1 MPGGAGVRRPDHP
14 TTTRPTAVNGGLLG
28 PESPESPESRE
39 AEGGPGGGGPGA
51 GVPELTAPEA
61 GGPERAVPNRTVTK
75 RSVPEHAVPDRTAS
89 KSAVP
94 NRTVTEH
101 AVPEAG
107 APEAGGPEHGV
118 PSPTT
123 APPLPADGVTA
134 EAVLAPYLQGQAAD
148 FLRSLRLHREHSAPS
163 DAGGQGAEAAAR
175 ALRRSAR
182 RISGSLHTFRAVLDP
197 AWADHLRTE
206 LAWLSGTLAREH
218 AYAGRL
224 TRLLDALH
232 QLSGATLPAARG
244 AKPATKPGTKPATAA
259 AARTAGAPEAQGRA
273 VLGVGAARAGALLER
288 QLTLARTRA
297 HSAALQALGSSRFHA
312 VADAVALLA
321 SDVPLAPGTT
331 GRGTE
336 ALLEPAE
343 RAEQRLL
350 AAVVALPAD
359 ESAEPYNEAH
369 DAAWH
374 QARLL
379 LRLHRYAHE
388 VVLGA
393 ADPVLTGAGHALDL
407 HRDAAEAAAAAAAA
421 ARTPRIAPA
430 TAYALGVLH
439 ADQRHEVEA
448 ARAVFRETWPYAT
461 AMTAP

>member
-1 MPGGAGVRRPDHP
+1 MPGGAGVRRPDHQ
-14 TTTRPTAVNGGLLG
+14 TTTRPTAGPAADGG
-28 PESPESPESRE
+28 
-39 AEGGPGGGGPGA
+39 
-51 GVPELTAPEA
+51 PEA
-61 GGPERAVPNRTVTK
+61 GLPESGLPSGGALSDGRPSG
-75 RSVPEHAVPDRTAS
+75 RSPSAGLPESGGTLPDAS
-89 KSAVP
+89 GRLP
-94 NRTVTEH
+94 GTG
-101 AVPEAG
+101 AG
-107 APEAGGPEHGV
+107 AA
-118 PSPTT
+118 
-123 APPLPADGVTA
+123 APPRPADPDGVTA
-134 EAVLAPYLQGQAAD
+134 EAVLAPYLRGQAAD

-163 DAGGQGAEAAAR
+163 DAGGQGAEAASR

-182 RISGSLHTFRAVLDP
+182 RISGSLHTFRSALDP
-197 AWADHLRTE
+197 VWADHLRTE

-224 TRLLDALH
+224 TRLVDALH
-232 QLSGATLPAARG
+232 QLSGAALPAARG
-244 AKPATKPGTKPATAA
+244 AEPTGST
-259 AARTAGAPEAQGRA
+259 RLAGRAPSASSDAQGRA

-321 SDVPLAPGTT
+321 SEVPLAPGTT

-343 RAEQRLL
+343 RAEQRLIG
-350 AAVVALPAD
+350 AVAALPPD
-359 ESAEPYNEAH
+359 ESAEPYNEAQ
-369 DAAWH
+369 DAPWH

-407 HRDAAEAAAAAAAA
+407 HRDAAEAAGAAAAA
-421 ARTPRIAPA
+421 ARTPRIASA

-448 ARAVFRETWPYAT
+448 ARAVFRETWPYAA

>member
-1 MPGGAGVRRPDHP
+1 MPGGAGVRRPDHQ
-14 TTTRPTAVNGGLLG
+14 TTTRPTAGPAADGG
-28 PESPESPESRE
+28 PEDGLAESGPPSGRSPES
-39 AEGGPGGGGPGA
+39 GGTLPDASGRLPGRGA
-51 GVPELTAPEA
+51 GAA
-61 GGPERAVPNRTVTK
+61 
-75 RSVPEHAVPDRTAS
+75 
-89 KSAVP
+89 
-94 NRTVTEH
+94 
-101 AVPEAG
+101 
-107 APEAGGPEHGV
+107 
-118 PSPTT
+118 
-123 APPLPADGVTA
+123 APPRPTDPDGVTA
-134 EAVLAPYLQGQAAD
+134 EAVLAPYLRGQAAD

-163 DAGGQGAEAAAR
+163 DAGGQGAEAASR

-182 RISGSLHTFRAVLDP
+182 RISGSLHTFRSALDP
-197 AWADHLRTE
+197 VWADHLRTE

-224 TRLLDALH
+224 TRLVDALH
-232 QLSGATLPAARG
+232 QLSGAALPAARG
-244 AKPATKPGTKPATAA
+244 TEPTGSTRPAAGSPGKNP
-259 AARTAGAPEAQGRA
+259 GASSEAQGRA

-321 SDVPLAPGTT
+321 SEVPLAPGTT

-343 RAEQRLL
+343 RAEQRLIG
-350 AAVVALPAD
+350 AVAALPPD
-359 ESAEPYNEAH
+359 ESAEPYNEAQ
-369 DAAWH
+369 DAPWH

-407 HRDAAEAAAAAAAA
+407 HRDAAEAAGAAAAA

-448 ARAVFRETWPYAT
+448 ARAVFRETWPYAA